1 MRRVR
6 DLQPY
11 VGKEIEAKIIEL
23 DKNRNNVVLSR
34 RAWLEQ
40 TQSEVRSEFLN
51 QLAEGRQVR
60 KGVVSS
66 IVNFGAFVDLGGVD
80 GLVHVSELSWK
91 HIDHPSEVV
100 EVGDEVTVEVLDV
113 DMDRERVSLSL
124 KATQE
129 DPWRHFARTHAIGQ
143 IVPGK
148 VTKLVP
154 FGAFVRVEEGIEGLV
169 HISELAE
176 RHVEVPDQVVQVGD
190 DAMVKVIDIDLER
203 RRISLSLKQAN
214 EDYTEEFDP
223 AKYGMADS
231 YDDAGQLHLPR
242 GLRRRDQRM
251 ARGLR
256 QAARRV
262 GEARYAEAERRHK
275 MHTAQMEKFAG
286 RREAAADGAAATT
299 RRNGASRSEE
309 PAGGSLASDAQL
321 AALREKL
328 AGSA

>member
-1 MRRVR
+1 MK
-6 DLQPY
+6 P
-11 VGKEIEAKIIEL
+11 EA
-23 DKNRNNVVLSR
+23 VVLSR

-40 TQSEVRSEFLN
+40 TQSEVRHTFLN
-51 QLAEGRQVR
+51 TLQKGQIR

-91 HIDHPSEVV
+91 HIDHPGEVV
-100 EVGDEVTVEVLDV
+100 EVGQEVTVEVLDV

-124 KATQE
+124 KSTQE
-129 DPWRHFARTHAIGQ
+129 DPWQQFARTHQIGQ
-143 IVPGK
+143 VVPGR

-169 HISELAE
+169 HISELSE

-223 AKYGMADS
+223 SKYGMADS
-231 YDDAGQLHLPR
+231 YDEQGNYIFPEGFDSETNEWLEGFEKQ
-242 GLRRRDQRM
+242 RDEW
-251 ARGLR
+251 
-256 QAARRV
+256 
-262 GEARYAEAERRHK
+262 EARYAEAERRHK
-275 MHTAQMEKFAG
+275 MHTVQMEKFATA
-286 RREAAADGAAATT
+286 EAAAAEKPSSNGAA
-299 RRNGASRSEE
+299 RPEE
-309 PAGGSLASDAQL
+309 PAAGGSLASDAQL